1 MGCCKFGDE
10 IWYCFEPESLRLV
23 TVIDN
28 TDHMTMAACVSL
40 HVPQVNSMEMNFSDE
55 VLAHLICFRQT
66 DGQSCCDVS
75 YVPIMR
81 SDAQFALFSS
91 DCGEFEVYIRE
102 KIFED
107 CRVFLL
113 ERIEEMLSRGQMQH
127 TLDTEQF
134 KENDTLYSHACDE
147 ELRFAKC
154 VAAWNRWTRKKP
166 ISESELESAIS
177 DLNYHLRKVGGL
189 DQCEDIRDIHQLD
202 AKLDAFFVDMVGEY
216 NCRTNFS
223 QTSSY
228 SACRFRRYRFEE
240 ESKLLSELRGSE
252 KMQSDVIS
260 RRPVHKEDIIL
271 LAMKL
276 GQFSRDILSSVSDR
290 NQIHLMIFSTEEG
303 RNACMNSC
311 ATPWH
316 KSSSC
321 A

>member
-81 SDAQFALFSS
+81 SDAQSALFSS

-113 ERIEEMLSRGQMQH
+113 ERIEEMLSRGQ
-127 TLDTEQF
+127 TQF
-134 KENDTLYSHACDE
+134 AHATQSSSKRTILCILKLVMRNYDS
-147 ELRFAKC
+147 
-154 VAAWNRWTRKKP
+154 P
-166 ISESELESAIS
+166 SA
-177 DLNYHLRKVGGL
+177 
-189 DQCEDIRDIHQLD
+189 
-202 AKLDAFFVDMVGEY
+202 
-216 NCRTNFS
+216 
-223 QTSSY
+223 
-228 SACRFRRYRFEE
+228 
-240 ESKLLSELRGSE
+240 LL
-252 KMQSDVIS
+252 
-260 RRPVHKEDIIL
+260 
-271 LAMKL
+271 L
-276 GQFSRDILSSVSDR
+276 GTDGRER
-290 NQIHLMIFSTEEG
+290 NQSVN
-303 RNACMNSC
+303 RN
-311 ATPWH
+311 WRVQ
-316 KSSSC
+316 
-321 A
+321 